1 MTVMSARSE
10 AEAWALKV
18 RLALLMERWARGED
32 VAEDAGVLFDAAS
45 ELLDREETLAWSS
58 KCDVERV
65 YYTAFDFAKPH
76 PKEPVFREWN
86 GHIFNRTMSAG
97 LPGLGK
103 RRK

>member
-10 AEAWALKV
+10 AEAWALRA
-18 RLALLMERWARGED
+18 RLALLMERWAKGED
-32 VAEDAGVLFDAAS
+32 VTDDAGILFDAAS

-76 PKEPVFREWN
+76 PKEPVHREWN
-86 GHIFNRTMSAG
+86 GHVFNRTVSAG